1 MLFRKRRVVTRIGS
15 GKGIALDRSDGPR
28 SGESWPRAV
37 IFDLDGTLVDSAG
50 DIASALNEVLG
61 RRDLPPIG
69 LEKVKEMIGG
79 GIPAL
84 IKRALQAHGV
94 QPHDIELLVA
104 DMVGVYAG
112 RATALTTLYDGAE
125 DVLNQLGGSGVKMA
139 VCTNKLQEITDIILR
154 DLGVAGHFASVIGA
168 KLGRPRKPD
177 PEVLKL
183 ALDEMGLGAADA
195 IMVGDSGA
203 DAGAAKG
210 AGVTL
215 VLASF
220 GYCQTPLSE
229 FEPDAIIDSFHELPR
244 TLETLARHR
253 GS

>member
-1 MLFRKRRVVTRIGS
+1 M
-15 GKGIALDRSDGPR
+15 
-28 SGESWPRAV
+28 

-61 RRDLPPIG
+61 RRGLPPIG
-69 LEKVKEMIGG
+69 LEKVKAMIGG

-84 IKRALQAHGV
+84 IKRALEAHGV
-94 QPHDIELLVA
+94 QPHDIEPLVG

-112 RATALTTLYDGAE
+112 RATTRTALYDGAE
-125 DVLNQLGGSGVKMA
+125 EVLSQLGASGVKMA

-154 DLGVAGHFASVIGA
+154 DLGVAGHFASVVGA
-168 KLGRPRKPD
+168 KLGRPRKPN

-183 ALDEMGLGAADA
+183 VLDEMGLEAADA
-195 IMVGDSGA
+195 VMVGDSGA

-220 GYCQTPLSE
+220 GYCQTQLRE
-229 FEPDAIIDSFHELPR
+229 YEPDAIIDSFHELPQ
-244 TLETLARHR
+244 TLETLARQR
-253 GS
+253 ANLDSIS

>member
-1 MLFRKRRVVTRIGS
+1 
-15 GKGIALDRSDGPR
+15 
-28 SGESWPRAV
+28 V

-61 RRDLPPIG
+61 RRDLSPIG
-69 LEKVKEMIGG
+69 LDKVKAMIGG

-84 IKRALQAHGV
+84 IKRALEAHGV
-94 QPHDIELLVA
+94 QPHDIEPLVA
-104 DMVGVYAG
+104 DMVGVYAS

-125 DVLNQLGGSGVKMA
+125 EVLNQLGASGVKMA

-154 DLGVAGHFASVIGA
+154 DLGVSGHFASVVGA

-183 ALDEMGLGAADA
+183 VLDEMGLEAADA
-195 IMVGDSGA
+195 VMIGDSGA

-220 GYCQTPLSE
+220 GYCQTPLRE
-229 FEPDAIIDSFHELPR
+229 YEPDAVIDSFPELPQ
-244 TLETLARHR
+244 TLENLARQR
-253 GS
+253 AG